1 MGCETGSWHPPLRV
15 SIAARDGDGR
25 VKRYQKG
32 CTTTRRTLPRG
43 CAPLLAVDRPLPPRG
58 ESKCARSGAPTRRFN
73 TAVEADEDRIFAHFH
88 NPRLERTH
96 LHPFLAFGV
105 AAAPRS
111 RRSPPMSRSSLPLVL
126 YAVPAPAN
134 RQTESITQKTSPLG
148 PLSSSA
154 SGSADVGRPPGA
166 LRHVTVRSA
175 KIHVHT
181 VYQAE
186 RTLLYIGFLML
197 L

>member
-1 MGCETGSWHPPLRV
+1 M
-15 SIAARDGDGR
+15 
-25 VKRYQKG
+25 
-32 CTTTRRTLPRG
+32 
-43 CAPLLAVDRPLPPRG
+43 AVDRPLRPRG
-58 ESKCARSGAPTRRFN
+58 ESKCARSGAPTGRFN

-111 RRSPPMSRSSLPLVL
+111 RRSPPMSRSSRSPVL

-134 RQTESITQKTSPLG
+134 RQTDRQTELMTQENSPLR

-166 LRHVTVRSA
+166 LRHVTRPLRKNTRTRSVPSGA
-175 KIHVHT
+175 DSAIYSFPHVALK
-181 VYQAE
+181 VEFSY
-186 RTLLYIGFLML
+186 
-197 L
+197 